1 MKRFVLYCF
10 IVLAVHNTVM
20 GQIKR
25 DPRSVA
31 MANAYTTIADG
42 FFAVGYNPAM
52 LAYQQDKP
60 FMLQLFGFDM
70 GLSGNFISL
79 ENLNSLSGDT
89 LYAEGENPRNPNDN
103 SKDRLF
109 RQFQD
114 AGGLAFAQNIH
125 LPLPII
131 NYSSGNMAFT
141 SNLVWM
147 SNIVFPLGI
156 LELLFYGNGKR
167 PELDMT
173 FNLEVFGINELGF
186 TFAVPYD
193 RFAIGVTV
201 KYLQGLFY
209 FGVDPDSSRAPLVTS
224 DYHVYGSG
232 KYLFRFGAGGS
243 GLGLDLGFVTKE
255 YNGFRAGVAL
265 INALGVIEWNKQGL
279 MKDLVAGQDGD
290 MGTPDD
296 VFNPAAF
303 LGFPAINEYQAI
315 SYEYTIDSLNAAG
328 MSESSVFTSEPFKA
342 VENRD
347 PNDPDRPK
355 EFKTRYPAIFRAGVS
370 YTNELFIISSDLW
383 TGFSNRFYAHAGWRG
398 SVGFEFLKFKNIP
411 LRLGYAFGGP
421 TFKELGLGFG
431 YHTGPLIFDFGFGF
445 KNGVWFHSM
454 QGLNLSLQLTMTSFK
469 GRDSKPAAP
478 SDGPAPLPED
488 AATGEETEEET
499 ESNGESSE
507 EPTQDAET
515 DSDDSLSGEEKQ

>member
-1 MKRFVLYCF
+1 MKRFVLYCI

-103 SKDRLF
+103 NKDTLF
-109 RQFQD
+109 RQFKA
-114 AGGLAFAQNIH
+114 AGGLAFAQDIH

-147 SNIVFPLGI
+147 SNLVFPIGI
-156 LELLFYGNGKR
+156 LEMLFYGNGLR
-167 PELDMT
+167 PEMNMT
-173 FNLEVFGINELGF
+173 FDVEVFAVNELGF

-232 KYLFRFGAGGS
+232 K
-243 GLGLDLGFVTKE
+243 
-255 YNGFRAGVAL
+255 
-265 INALGVIEWNKQGL
+265 
-279 MKDLVAGQDGD
+279 
-290 MGTPDD
+290 
-296 VFNPAAF
+296 
-303 LGFPAINEYQAI
+303 
-315 SYEYTIDSLNAAG
+315 
-328 MSESSVFTSEPFKA
+328 
-342 VENRD
+342 
-347 PNDPDRPK
+347 
-355 EFKTRYPAIFRAGVS
+355 
-370 YTNELFIISSDLW
+370 
-383 TGFSNRFYAHAGWRG
+383 
-398 SVGFEFLKFKNIP
+398 
-411 LRLGYAFGGP
+411 
-421 TFKELGLGFG
+421 
-431 YHTGPLIFDFGFGF
+431 
-445 KNGVWFHSM
+445 
-454 QGLNLSLQLTMTSFK
+454 
-469 GRDSKPAAP
+469 
-478 SDGPAPLPED
+478 
-488 AATGEETEEET
+488 
-499 ESNGESSE
+499 
-507 EPTQDAET
+507 
-515 DSDDSLSGEEKQ
+515 